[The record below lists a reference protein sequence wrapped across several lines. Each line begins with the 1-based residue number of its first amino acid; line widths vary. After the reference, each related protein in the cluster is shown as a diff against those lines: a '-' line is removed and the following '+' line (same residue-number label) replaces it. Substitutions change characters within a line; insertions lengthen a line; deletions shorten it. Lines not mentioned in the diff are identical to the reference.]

1 MEYLLVFIVFLQ
13 MLILSR
19 FASRCVIL
27 MGLLIY
33 AFVWNWITMITGRSY
48 PKPIY
53 LGIVGYPD
61 RIIGS
66 FHQSNYTML
75 SPESQDKRWNEYKK
89 YYIQYQS
96 KLSETDLEHYV
107 VYTTTYSGLAN
118 KLNGLIS
125 GLLLA
130 MVTDR
135 GFLCKCTRR
144 DFTHSG

>member
-1 MEYLLVFIVFLQ
+1 

-19 FASRCVIL
+19 FASRFVLII
-27 MGLLIY
+27 GLLVC
-33 AFVWNWITMITGRSY
+33 AFVWNWIKMMTGRVY
-48 PKPIY
+48 PKPIS

-61 RIIGS
+61 RIVGP
-66 FHQSNYTML
+66 FHQSNYTLL
-75 SPESQDKRWNEYKK
+75 SPEIQDKRWKEYKK
-89 YYIQYQS
+89 YYIHYQS
-96 KLSETDLEHYV
+96 RLSGTGLEHYV

-135 GFLCKCTRR
+135 GFLCKCTRSV
-144 DFTHSG
+144 FTYSG